1 MNNRMYSPYW
11 PQPYPMMEYAPPMR
25 REDEDFI
32 TYIKRCER
40 ELKEVKDLFKEEDK
54 KKKPSGKG
62 LDALQI
68 WGILMLASIPVG
80 MLQLTMLKYFA
91 TYIQATL
98 H

>member
-1 MNNRMYSPYW
+1 MNRMYPPYW
-11 PQPYPMMEYAPPMR
+11 PQYPMMEYQPPMR

-32 TYIKRCER
+32 TYIRRCKR
-40 ELKEVKDLFKEEDK
+40 ELKEVEDEFKKDAD

-62 LDALQI
+62 LDVLQI